1 MCVSVQFCEV
11 ITVSWLKSLSGHVV
25 RVLMDYLDHVTLCA
39 KLKAAVMEQKQW
51 ADICQLQ
58 GDGAALRVCARACVT
73 RQTHPVLS
81 SISPPPPPRRE
92 LSLSAAS
99 VSSEDQTLPRPPSS
113 SLSSVYELPAVAG
126 ATEGLHPVPRV

>member
-1 MCVSVQFCEV
+1 M
-11 ITVSWLKSLSGHVV
+11 SWLKPLSGHVV

-58 GDGAALRVCARACVT
+58 GDGAAVCVCVCVI
-73 RQTHPVLS
+73 RQTNPVLS
-81 SISPPPPPRRE
+81 SISLSPPRRE